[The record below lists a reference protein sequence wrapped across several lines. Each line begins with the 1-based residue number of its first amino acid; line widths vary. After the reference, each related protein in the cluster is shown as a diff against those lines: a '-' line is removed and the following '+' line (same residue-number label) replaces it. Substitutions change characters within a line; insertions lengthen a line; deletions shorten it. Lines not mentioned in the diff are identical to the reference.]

1 MMARMIAPDYNQTMF
16 LPPSVEEWVG
26 PDHPA
31 RFIRDLVDS
40 MELESEGFEVPLAQ
54 NGRPPYSPGLL
65 LGVWLYGYFEKIRS
79 CRALEKACRDSM
91 GFIWLTGNNPPDHNT
106 LWRFF
111 KANAKAMKGLFKK
124 SVRVAVKADYVS
136 FALQAVDGTKIRS
149 QSSAS
154 KLVTREE
161 LERLDGELER
171 SIDRMMEQVER
182 SERDEFGSGNLPQ
195 YLVDARE
202 RRSRISEALA
212 ALDGN
217 KEGRANPDEAEA
229 RVMRCGEG
237 LLPAYNA
244 QAVVESDNRFI
255 VAADVTDSVND
266 RKRLSPMLESAA
278 ETAGRA
284 ADLTVADKG
293 YYNSSQLAEAE
304 ERGTAVMVA
313 IPSPPKDKEVP
324 YPKSSFAYDEAR
336 DAYICKEGSVLK
348 FEYSKKCRS
357 GNRARVYRC
366 RRFDC
371 PHRSECTRDKNGR
384 SIEMEAGAEAAR
396 RHRALHQEKKY
407 LALLNRRKEVAEL
420 PFAWIKNHMG
430 FRRWTLRG
438 LEKVRAQWFMLCAT
452 SNIRILYGFWKRGR
466 LPESA
471 LRGA

>member
-16 LPPSVEEWVG
+16 LPPSVEDWVG
-26 PDHPA
+26 PNHPA
-31 RFIRDLVDS
+31 RFIRDLIDS
-40 MELESEGFEVPLAQ
+40 MDLEWEGFVVPRVQ

-111 KANAKAMKGLFKK
+111 KANGKAMKGLFKK
-124 SVRVAVKADYVS
+124 SVRVAVKADFVS

-161 LERLDGELER
+161 LERLDRELER
-171 SIDRMMEQVER
+171 SIDQMMEQVER
-182 SERDEFGSGNLPQ
+182 SEREEFGSSNLPQ
-195 YLVDARE
+195 DLVDAQE
-202 RRSRISEALA
+202 RRSRITEALRS
-212 ALDGN
+212 LDG
-217 KEGRANPDEAEA
+217 KKDGRANPDESEA
-229 RVMRCGEG
+229 GVMRCGEG

-255 VAADVTDSVND
+255 VAADVTDSAND
-266 RKRLSPMLESAA
+266 RDQLSPMLESAA
-278 ETAGRA
+278 ETTGRA

-293 YYNSSQLAEAE
+293 YYNSSQLAKAE
-304 ERGTAVMVA
+304 ERGTAALVA
-313 IPSPPKDKEVP
+313 IPSPPKDKEAA
-324 YPKSSFAYDEAR
+324 YPKSAFAYDGQT
-336 DAYICKEGSVLK
+336 DTLVCPEGSRLTFRYTK
-348 FEYSKKCRS
+348 TCRS
-357 GNRARVYRC
+357 GNKARVYRC
-366 RRFDC
+366 ANRDC
-371 PHRSECTRDKNGR
+371 PHRGECTIDKDGR
-384 SIEMEAGAEAAR
+384 SVEMEPGFEASR
-396 RHRALHQEKKY
+396 RHRALHQEEKY
-407 LALLNRRKEVAEL
+407 LALLNRRKDVAEL

-452 SNIRILYGFWKRGR
+452 SNIKILYGFWKRGQ